1 VTSVIKLKELHEQN
15 LDEKFVASEEVFHGR
30 LLKVRRDK
38 VVLPNGVET
47 TRELIRHPGAVAIVP
62 VLEDGSIVFVKQ
74 YRYPVGTVLYE
85 LPAGKLEPGED
96 PDACAPRELSE
107 ETGYDAARLEYLTS
121 IVTTPGFTDEVIHLY
136 KATGL
141 TLHSQHHGRG
151 RIYQRGAAD
160 AGTSTPINPGPQ
172 YLRQQNFS
180 RAGLLS
186 PGRPP
191 ITSLAVTRPRS
202 EKVTSNQEA
211 AC

>member
-1 VTSVIKLKELHEQN
+1 MIKLKELHEQN

-141 TLHSQHHGRG
+141 TLHSQHTDADEFINVVRLTPAQVRQLILDHS
-151 RIYQRGAAD
+151 IYDSKTLAALGFLAL
-160 AGTSTPINPGPQ
+160 AGHQ
-172 YLRQQNFS
+172 
-180 RAGLLS
+180 
-186 PGRPP
+186 
-191 ITSLAVTRPRS
+191 
-202 EKVTSNQEA
+202 
-211 AC
+211 